1 MKVVLLA
8 DVKNL
13 GKKGEIKNVADGYAT
28 NSLIPRGLVKKADAT
43 LSNNARQQQA
53 ANAFHYEEEKA
64 AAEALKSKLEKL
76 NLTLY
81 IKFGENGKAYSSV
94 SNKELSDEF
103 KKHGL
108 EVDRKKI
115 EVDSIKT
122 EGTFFAKVKLFS
134 GVIAKVRFDV
144 KAA

>member
-1 MKVVLLA
+1 MKVVLLT

-53 ANAFHYEEEKA
+53 ADAFHYEEEKKA
-64 AAEALKSKLEKL
+64 ATELKGKLEKL

-81 IKFGENGKAYSSV
+81 IKFGENGKAYSSI
-94 SNKELSDEF
+94 SNKELSEEF

-108 EVDRKKI
+108 EIDRKKI
-115 EVDSIKT
+115 EVESIKT

-134 GVIAKVRFDV
+134 GIVAKVRFDV
-144 KAA
+144 KAQ

>member
-1 MKVVLLA
+1 MKVVLLT

-53 ANAFHYEEEKA
+53 ADAFHYEEEKKA
-64 AAEALKSKLEKL
+64 ATELKGKLEKL

-81 IKFGENGKAYSSV
+81 IKFGENGKAYSSI

-115 EVDSIKT
+115 EVESIKT

-134 GVIAKVRFDV
+134 GIVAKVRFDV
-144 KAA
+144 KAQ